1 MKAAKA
7 FWLLMLLLLFGWM
20 SWWMMIKRK
29 HAISK
34 FVIFAPKVQNP
45 LMGKYKKM
53 SNQPHLLSL
62 LQKQNKNINLKIEI
76 IGE

>member
-1 MKAAKA
+1 
-7 FWLLMLLLLFGWM
+7 
-20 SWWMMIKRK
+20 MIKRK

-34 FVIFAPKVQNP
+34 FVIFAPKSAN
-45 LMGKYKKM
+45 GKIQKM